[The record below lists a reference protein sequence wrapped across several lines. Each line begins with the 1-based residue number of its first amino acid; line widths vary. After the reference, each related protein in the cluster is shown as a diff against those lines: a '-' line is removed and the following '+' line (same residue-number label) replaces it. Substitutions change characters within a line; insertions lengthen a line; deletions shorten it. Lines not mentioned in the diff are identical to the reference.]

1 MAAPFTDAMA
11 QSLLLLPAV
20 LLLGLVAVLF
30 FERPRHFAARP
41 DAREEAPAA
50 AAGPAA

>member
-1 MAAPFTDAMA
+1 MA
-11 QSLLLLPAV
+11 QSMFLLPAV

-41 DAREEAPAA
+41 DARDGAAPAVA
-50 AAGPAA
+50 